1 MTMPAAIEA
10 VRDAFAGLAAEEFDL
25 PPRQAFGDS
34 RSLVMAV
41 HHRPTASTAVKV
53 ISIEVERD
61 PMITGTLVYSHPDG
75 QFVTDAVSLTSLRT
89 GAVVGVATDLLA
101 DEDASHLALLGAGAQ
116 AADQV
121 RAVHAVRPLKKLV
134 VFNRNAKKA
143 EALLESLRDELPDT
157 VVDVAA
163 QAEEAVRDADVVCCA
178 TASTVPLFRCD
189 ALKER
194 VHVNAIGSYRPV
206 MRELPEELL
215 ATAGV
220 VVVDQVEAALSEAG
234 EIIRAVRSGVLRL
247 ESLVELGA
255 ALGNPPL
262 REGRTVFKSVGVAVQ
277 DWAVARLLA

>member
-10 VRDAFAGLAAEEFDL
+10 VREAFAGLAAEEFDL
-25 PPRQAFGDS
+25 PPRQAFADS

-41 HHRPTASTAVKV
+41 HHRPTRSTAVKV

-61 PMITGTLVYSHPDG
+61 PVITGTVVYSHPDG
-75 QFVTDAVSLTSLRT
+75 QFATDAVPLTTLRT

-134 VFNRNAKKA
+134 VFNRNVKKA

-157 VVDVAA
+157 VTDVAA
-163 QAEEAVRDADVVCCA
+163 TPAEAVRDADVVCCA
-178 TASTVPLFRCD
+178 TASTVPLFGCD
-189 ALKER
+189 DLKER

>member
-1 MTMPAAIEA
+1 MTMPAAIDA
-10 VRDAFAGLAAEEFDL
+10 VREAFVGLSAEEFDL
-25 PPRQAFGDS
+25 PARHAFSDS

-41 HHRPTASTAVKV
+41 HHRPTRSTAVKV

-61 PMITGTLVYSHPDG
+61 PVITGTVVYSHPDG
-75 QFVTDAVSLTSLRT
+75 QFVTDAVPLTTLRT

-116 AADQV
+116 AADQI

-143 EALLESLRDELPDT
+143 EALLEGLKDELPDT
-157 VVDVAA
+157 VMDVANDPD
-163 QAEEAVRDADVVCCA
+163 EAVESADVVCCA

-189 ALKER
+189 SLKER

-262 REGRTVFKSVGVAVQ
+262 KEGRTVFKSVGVAVQ

>member
-10 VRDAFAGLAAEEFDL
+10 VRAAFAGLTAGEFDL
-25 PPRQAFGDS
+25 PQRQAFS
-34 RSLVMAV
+34 ESSSLVMAV
-41 HHRPTASTAVKV
+41 HHRPTRSTAVKV
-53 ISIEVERD
+53 ISIELERD
-61 PMITGTLVYSHPDG
+61 PVITGTVVYSHPEG
-75 QFVTDAVSLTSLRT
+75 QFVTDAVPLTTLRT

-101 DEDASHLALLGAGAQ
+101 DEDASDLALLGAGAQ

-134 VFNRNAKKA
+134 VFNRNAEKA
-143 EALLESLRDELPDT
+143 EALVDGLKDELPGT
-157 VVDVAA
+157 VMDVAA
-163 QAEEAVRDADVVCCA
+163 NAEEAVESADVVCCA
-178 TASTVPLFRCD
+178 TASTVPLFRME

-215 ATAGV
+215 ATAEV

-234 EIIRAVRSGVLRL
+234 EIIRAVNSGVLRL
-247 ESLVELGA
+247 EALVELGA

-262 REGRTVFKSVGVAVQ
+262 RQGRTVFKSVGVAVQ
-277 DWAVARLLA
+277 DWAVARLLS

>member
-1 MTMPAAIEA
+1 MTMPAAIDA
-10 VRDAFAGLAAEEFDL
+10 VRAAFVGLTAGEFDL
-25 PPRQAFGDS
+25 PPRHAFGES

-53 ISIEVERD
+53 VSIEVERD
-61 PMITGTLVYSHPDG
+61 PVIAGTVVFSHPDG
-75 QFVTDAVSLTSLRT
+75 QFAADAVPLTTLRT

-101 DEDASHLALLGAGAQ
+101 DEDADQLALLGAGAQ

-134 VFNRNAKKA
+134 VFNRNPARA
-143 EALLESLRDELPDT
+143 EALVEGLRDELPDT
-157 VVDVAA
+157 VLDVAVNA
-163 QAEEAVRDADVVCCA
+163 DEAVAQADVVCCA
-178 TASTVPLFRCD
+178 TAATVPLFD
-189 ALKER
+189 VGALKER

-215 ATAGV
+215 ASAEV

-234 EIIRAVRSGVLRL
+234 EIIRAVRSGVLKL

-262 REGRTVFKSVGVAVQ
+262 RQGRTVFKSVGVAVQ

>member
-10 VRDAFAGLAAEEFDL
+10 VRAAFVGLTAGEFEL
-25 PPRQAFGDS
+25 PPRQAFSES
-34 RSLVMAV
+34 RSLVMTV
-41 HHRPTASTAVKV
+41 HHLPTASTAVKV
-53 ISIEVERD
+53 LSIEVERD
-61 PMITGTLVYSHPDG
+61 PVITGTVVYSHPGG
-75 QFVTDAVSLTSLRT
+75 QFVTDAVPLTTLRT

-134 VFNRNAKKA
+134 VHNRNAGKA
-143 EALLESLRDELPDT
+143 EALLESLKDELPDT
-157 VVDVAA
+157 VMDVALD
-163 QAEEAVRDADVVCCA
+163 AEEAVRDADVVCCA
-178 TASTVPLFRCD
+178 TASTVPLFSCD

-194 VHVNAIGSYRPV
+194 VHVNAIGSYRPA

-215 ATAGV
+215 TCAGV

-234 EIIRAVRSGVLRL
+234 EIIRAVNSGVLRL

>member
-10 VRDAFAGLAAEEFDL
+10 VRQAFIGLTAGEFDL

-53 ISIEVERD
+53 VSIEVERD
-61 PMITGTLVYSHPDG
+61 PVIAGTVVFSHPEG
-75 QFVTDAVSLTSLRT
+75 QFATDAVPLTTLRT

-101 DEDASHLALLGAGAQ
+101 DEDAGQLALLGAGAQ

-134 VFNRNAKKA
+134 VFNRNVTRA
-143 EALLESLRDELPDT
+143 EALVESLEDELPDT
-157 VVDVAA
+157 VVDVAGSA
-163 QAEEAVRDADVVCCA
+163 AEAVAGADVVCCA
-178 TASTVPLFRCD
+178 TAATVPLFRLG

-215 ATAGV
+215 ASAEV

-262 REGRTVFKSVGVAVQ
+262 RQGRTVFKSVGVAVQ

>member
-1 MTMPAAIEA
+1 MTMPAAIDA
-10 VRDAFAGLAAEEFDL
+10 VREAFVGLAAEEFDL
-25 PPRQAFGDS
+25 PPRQAFSDS

-41 HHRPTASTAVKV
+41 HHRPTSSTAVKV
-53 ISIEVERD
+53 ISVEVERD
-61 PMITGTLVYSHPDG
+61 PVITGTVVYSHPDG
-75 QFVTDAVSLTSLRT
+75 QFVTDAVPLTTLRT

-121 RAVHAVRPLKKLV
+121 WAVHAVRPLKKLV

-143 EALLESLRDELPDT
+143 EALLEGLRDELPDT
-157 VVDVAA
+157 VMDTAA
-163 QAEEAVRDADVVCCA
+163 NADEAVESADVVCCA
-178 TASTVPLFRCD
+178 TASTVPLFRCGS
-189 ALKER
+189 LKER

-234 EIIRAVRSGVLRL
+234 EIIRAVQSGVLRL

>member
-10 VRDAFAGLAAEEFDL
+10 VRDAFTGLTAGEFDL
-25 PPRQAFGDS
+25 PPRQAFGES

-41 HHRPTASTAVKV
+41 HHRPSASTAVKV
-53 ISIEVERD
+53 VSIEVERD
-61 PMITGTLVYSHPDG
+61 PVITGTVVFSHPGG
-75 QFVTDAVSLTSLRT
+75 QFATDAVPLTTLRT

-101 DEDASHLALLGAGAQ
+101 DEDAGQMALLGAGAQ

-134 VFNRNAKKA
+134 VFNRHLGRA
-143 EALLESLRDELPDT
+143 EALLEGLRDELPDT
-157 VVDVAA
+157 VLDVAA
-163 QAEEAVRDADVVCCA
+163 VADEAVAQADVVCCA
-178 TASTVPLFRCD
+178 TAATVPLFRME

-206 MRELPEELL
+206 MRELPQELL
-215 ATAGV
+215 ASAEV

-234 EIIRAVRSGVLRL
+234 EIIRAVRSGVLKL
-247 ESLVELGA
+247 EALVELGA

-262 REGRTVFKSVGVAVQ
+262 RQGRTVFKSVGIAVQ
-277 DWAVARLLA
+277 DWAVAKLLA

>member
-1 MTMPAAIEA
+1 MTMPAAIDA
-10 VRDAFAGLAAEEFDL
+10 VREAFIGLTAGEFDL
-25 PPRQAFGDS
+25 PPRHAFSDS

-53 ISIEVERD
+53 VSIEIERD
-61 PMITGTLVYSHPDG
+61 PVIAGTVVYSHPDG
-75 QFVTDAVSLTSLRT
+75 QFVTDAVPLTTLRT

-101 DEDASHLALLGAGAQ
+101 DEGASHLALLGAGAQ

-121 RAVHAVRPLKKLV
+121 RAVHAVRPLKTLV
-134 VFNRNAKKA
+134 VFNRNAGRA
-143 EALLESLRDELPDT
+143 EALVEDLRDELPDT
-157 VVDVAA
+157 VMDVAA
-163 QAEEAVRDADVVCCA
+163 NAAEAVSGADVVCCA
-178 TASTVPLFRCD
+178 TASTVPLFSCD

-206 MRELPEELL
+206 MRELPQELL
-215 ATAGV
+215 ATAEV

-234 EIIRAVRSGVLRL
+234 EIIRAVSSGVLRL

-262 REGRTVFKSVGVAVQ
+262 RQGRTVFKSVGVAVQ

>member
-1 MTMPAAIEA
+1 MTMAAAIDA
-10 VRDAFAGLAAEEFDL
+10 VREAFVGLAAEEFDL
-25 PPRQAFGDS
+25 PPRHAFSDS

-41 HHRPTASTAVKV
+41 HHRPTSSTAVKV

-61 PMITGTLVYSHPDG
+61 PVITGTVVYSHPDG
-75 QFVTDAVSLTSLRT
+75 QFVTDAVPLTTLRT

-121 RAVHAVRPLKKLV
+121 RAVHAVRPLKELV

-157 VVDVAA
+157 VMDMAA
-163 QAEEAVRDADVVCCA
+163 NADEAVASADVVCCA

-189 ALKER
+189 SLKER

-206 MRELPEELL
+206 MRELPQDLL

-234 EIIRAVRSGVLRL
+234 EVIRAVRSGVLRL

-255 ALGNPPL
+255 ALENPPL

>member
-1 MTMPAAIEA
+1 MTMPAAIAA
-10 VRDAFAGLAAEEFDL
+10 VRDAFAGLTAGEFDL
-25 PPRQAFGDS
+25 PPRHAFGDS
-34 RSLVMAV
+34 RSLVMAA

-53 ISIEVERD
+53 ISIEIERD
-61 PMITGTLVYSHPDG
+61 PVITGTVVFSHPGG
-75 QFVTDAVSLTSLRT
+75 QFVTDAVPLTTLRT

-101 DEDASHLALLGAGAQ
+101 DEHASHLALLGAGAQ

-134 VFNRNAKKA
+134 VFNRSARRA
-143 EALLESLRDELPDT
+143 EALLEGLRDELPDT
-157 VVDVAA
+157 VLEVAPSA
-163 QAEEAVRDADVVCCA
+163 VEAVGDADVVCCA
-178 TASTVPLFRCD
+178 TASTVPLFPCE

-206 MRELPEELL
+206 MRELPQELL
-215 ATAGV
+215 ATAEV

-247 ESLVELGA
+247 EALVELGA

-262 REGRTVFKSVGVAVQ
+262 RQGRTVFKSVGVAVQ

>member
-1 MTMPAAIEA
+1 MTMPAAIDA
-10 VRDAFAGLAAEEFDL
+10 VREAFIGLTAGEFDL
-25 PPRQAFGDS
+25 PPRHAFSDS

-41 HHRPTASTAVKV
+41 HHRPTGSTAVKV
-53 ISIEVERD
+53 VSIEVERD
-61 PMITGTLVYSHPDG
+61 PVIAGTVVFSHPDG
-75 QFVTDAVSLTSLRT
+75 QFVTDAVPLTTLRT

-101 DEDASHLALLGAGAQ
+101 EEDASHLALLGAGAQ

-121 RAVHAVRPLKKLV
+121 RAVHSVRPLKKLV

-143 EALLESLRDELPDT
+143 EALLEGLRDELPDT
-157 VVDVAA
+157 VMDVAA
-163 QAEEAVRDADVVCCA
+163 GAEEAVESADVVCCA
-178 TASTVPLFRCD
+178 TASTVPLFSCA

-206 MRELPEELL
+206 MRELPQELL
-215 ATAGV
+215 ATAEV

-234 EIIRAVRSGVLRL
+234 EIIRAVNSGVLRL
-247 ESLVELGA
+247 EALVELGA

-262 REGRTVFKSVGVAVQ
+262 RQGRTVFKSVGVAVQ

>member
-10 VRDAFAGLAAEEFDL
+10 VRDAFTGLTAGEFDL
-25 PPRQAFGDS
+25 PPRQAFGES

-41 HHRPTASTAVKV
+41 HHRPSASTAVKV
-53 ISIEVERD
+53 VSIEVERD
-61 PMITGTLVYSHPDG
+61 PVITGTVVFSHPGG
-75 QFVTDAVSLTSLRT
+75 QFATDAVPLTTLRT

-101 DEDASHLALLGAGAQ
+101 DEDAGQMALLGAGAQ

-134 VFNRNAKKA
+134 VFNRHLGRA
-143 EALLESLRDELPDT
+143 EALLEGLRDELPDT
-157 VVDVAA
+157 VLDVAA
-163 QAEEAVRDADVVCCA
+163 VADEAVAQADVVCCA
-178 TASTVPLFRCD
+178 TAATVPLFRME

-206 MRELPEELL
+206 MRELPQELL
-215 ATAGV
+215 ASAEV

-234 EIIRAVRSGVLRL
+234 EIIRAVRSGVLKL
-247 ESLVELGA
+247 EALVELGA

-262 REGRTVFKSVGVAVQ
+262 RQGRTVFKSVGIAVQ
-277 DWAVARLLA
+277 DWAVAKLLT

>member
-1 MTMPAAIEA
+1 MTMPAAIAA
-10 VRDAFAGLAAEEFDL
+10 VREAFAGLTAGEFDL
-25 PPRQAFGDS
+25 PPRHAFGDS

-53 ISIEVERD
+53 VSIELERD
-61 PMITGTLVYSHPDG
+61 PVITGTLVYSHPGG
-75 QFVTDAVSLTSLRT
+75 QFVTDAVPLTTLRT

-101 DEDASHLALLGAGAQ
+101 EEDASHLALLGAGAQ

-134 VFNRNAKKA
+134 VFNRNPGKA
-143 EALLESLRDELPDT
+143 EALLEGLRDELPDT
-157 VVDVAA
+157 VMDVASG
-163 QAEEAVRDADVVCCA
+163 AEDAVDSADVVCCA
-178 TASTVPLFRCD
+178 TASTVPLFSCD

-206 MRELPEELL
+206 MRELPQELL
-215 ATAGV
+215 ATAEV

-247 ESLVELGA
+247 EALVELGA

-262 REGRTVFKSVGVAVQ
+262 RQGRTVFKSVGVAVQ

>member
-1 MTMPAAIEA
+1 MTMPAAIDA
-10 VRDAFAGLAAEEFDL
+10 VREAFIGLTAGEFDL
-25 PPRQAFGDS
+25 PPRHAFSDS
-34 RSLVMAV
+34 RSLVMAA

-53 ISIEVERD
+53 VSIEIERD
-61 PMITGTLVYSHPDG
+61 PVIAGTVVYSHPDG
-75 QFVTDAVSLTSLRT
+75 QFVTDAVPLTTLRT

-101 DEDASHLALLGAGAQ
+101 DEGASHLALLGAGAQ

-121 RAVHAVRPLKKLV
+121 RAVHAVRPLKTLV
-134 VFNRNAKKA
+134 VFNRNAARA
-143 EALLESLRDELPDT
+143 EALVEDLKDELPDT
-157 VVDVAA
+157 VMDVAA
-163 QAEEAVRDADVVCCA
+163 NAEEAVRGADVVCCA
-178 TASTVPLFRCD
+178 TASTVPLFSCD

-206 MRELPEELL
+206 MRELPQELL
-215 ATAGV
+215 ATAEV

-234 EIIRAVRSGVLRL
+234 EIIRAVSSGVLRL

-262 REGRTVFKSVGVAVQ
+262 RQGRTVFKSVGVAVQ

>member
-10 VRDAFAGLAAEEFDL
+10 VRAAFAGLTAGEFDL
-25 PPRQAFGDS
+25 PQRQAFS
-34 RSLVMAV
+34 ESSSLVMAV
-41 HHRPTASTAVKV
+41 HHRPTRSTAVKV
-53 ISIEVERD
+53 ISIELERD
-61 PMITGTLVYSHPDG
+61 PVITGTVVYSHPEG
-75 QFVTDAVSLTSLRT
+75 QFVTDAVPLTTLRT

-134 VFNRNAKKA
+134 VFNRNAEKA
-143 EALLESLRDELPDT
+143 EALVDGLKDELPGT
-157 VVDVAA
+157 VMDVAA
-163 QAEEAVRDADVVCCA
+163 NAEEAVESADVVCCA
-178 TASTVPLFRCD
+178 TASTVPLFRME

-215 ATAGV
+215 ATAEV

-234 EIIRAVRSGVLRL
+234 EIIRAVNSGVLRL
-247 ESLVELGA
+247 EALVELGA

-262 REGRTVFKSVGVAVQ
+262 RQGRTVFKSVGVAVQ
-277 DWAVARLLA
+277 DWAVARLLS